1 MRASN
6 GADELDK
13 GTGEHPSAN
22 RSPEQAPARMDRG
35 DKPII
40 CIGTLQQSVPPPIP
54 HMVTRVPALR
64 KRAALAQN
72 GAEHADLLYGI
83 HDTLGMASTKRSAY
97 VFFHALPAFGRE
109 RPILFA

>member
-64 KRAALAQN
+64 KRAALGQN
-72 GAEHADLLYGI
+72 EAEHANLLYEI
-83 HDTLGMASTKRSAY
+83 HDLGMASTTRSAF
-97 VFFHALPAFGRE
+97 VCFFALPVFGR
-109 RPILFA
+109 